1 MNKRSGKMKIKMKIK
16 KILNWIK
23 DQILIWI
30 IGKLL
35 EIISEKLI

>member
-1 MNKRSGKMKIKMKIK
+1 MNKRSGKMKIK

-23 DQILIWI
+23 DKILIWI

-35 EIISEKLI
+35 EIILEKLI

>member
-1 MNKRSGKMKIKMKIK
+1 MNKRSGKMKIK

-23 DQILIWI
+23 DKILIWI